1 MNATPSNHVNLQS
14 VDAMFATLLH
24 EIAQVKTMMR
34 ETRDLVETNE
44 RRVAHLEQES
54 AAFKARLGGA
64 VAVVSL
70 AVGVVGFVI
79 QTGLHKLFFRSQ

>member
-44 RRVAHLEQES
+44 RRVAHLEKES

-79 QTGLHKLFFRSQ
+79 QTGLHKLFFRNQ